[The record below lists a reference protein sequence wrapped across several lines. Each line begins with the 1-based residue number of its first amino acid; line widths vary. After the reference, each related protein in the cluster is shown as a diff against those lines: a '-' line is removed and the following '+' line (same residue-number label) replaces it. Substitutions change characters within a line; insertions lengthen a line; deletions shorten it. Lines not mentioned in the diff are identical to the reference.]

1 MDTVAVLVDGGF
13 FLRCAKRLWNERSP
27 KDMAE
32 LLHRYCTTHLM
43 HSENG
48 EQVRDRLYRIF
59 YYDCPP
65 MDRNVYHPLLQRDK
79 SMKKEPLYAWMTE
92 FQEELRSKRKV
103 ALRMGRLSDNGVGYT
118 LPIDVV
124 KKLCTGSLKIEEL
137 REDDFR
143 LTVQQ
148 KGVDMRIGID
158 IASMAYKKQVTKI
171 ILIAGDSDF
180 VPAAKLARR
189 EGIDFVL
196 NPMGSSING
205 DLREHI
211 DGLANIQFDPDRVLN
226 QTSESR
232 PYRGQRRDRQHT

>member
-124 KKLCTGSLKIEEL
+124 KKLCTGSLKVEEL
-137 REDDFR
+137 RADDFR
-143 LTVQQ
+143 LNGLH
-148 KGVDMRIGID
+148 KAKPEGARI
-158 IASMAYKKQVTKI
+158 
-171 ILIAGDSDF
+171 
-180 VPAAKLARR
+180 
-189 EGIDFVL
+189 
-196 NPMGSSING
+196 
-205 DLREHI
+205 
-211 DGLANIQFDPDRVLN
+211 
-226 QTSESR
+226 
-232 PYRGQRRDRQHT
+232 RGQRTIAKEKLYKFIQKEIATIHPNFNIGVSTGAHGRAYPHWNSPYEHWVFESQETKERRPTNPT